1 MTETVHAGFIPL
13 IDAAPLIAAH
23 RCGFA
28 AAEGVALDLQRET
41 SWAALRDRFAVG
53 LLDVAHM
60 LAPMPLAS
68 NLGLTPL
75 PVQTLVPIALGTGGN
90 TITVARGLWAAL
102 QDRGATADFDALRA
116 GRALAEVVAA
126 RRAAGQPALTI
137 AVVHPHSVHRYQL
150 AYWLAACDIA
160 PSRDIDVVVL
170 PPPLMPTAL
179 QAGQIDAFSAGEP
192 WGSIAQAE
200 GAGHILT
207 TSTRIWS
214 DSPEKVL
221 GVRARWSDARPQ
233 TVAGLTRA
241 VRKAA
246 LWCDAPANRRALADM
261 LAARDVLAVPRAA
274 IERSLDRRLA
284 AVGGTQSAQPGF
296 LDFATTA
303 SSKPWPNQAV
313 FLYAQMVRWQDAAMS
328 EAGLAAARATFRPDL
343 YDAALGTGDETQ
355 DSPTGPG
362 HFFDGGVF
370 DPREIAAYLAGFAL
384 HKSPTP
390 A

>member
-246 LWCDAPANRRALADM
+246 LWCDARYCQHIARRHRAQSRPAPGGGRRHAVGPARIPRLCNDSEQQAVAKPGGISVRADGALAGCGNERGRPRCG
-261 LAARDVLAVPRAA
+261 ARDLSARPVRCGAGHRRRDAGQPHRAGA
-274 IERSLDRRLA
+274 
-284 AVGGTQSAQPGF
+284 F
-296 LDFATTA
+296 L
-303 SSKPWPNQAV
+303 
-313 FLYAQMVRWQDAAMS
+313 
-328 EAGLAAARATFRPDL
+328 
-343 YDAALGTGDETQ
+343 
-355 DSPTGPG
+355 
-362 HFFDGGVF
+362 
-370 DPREIAAYLAGFAL
+370 
-384 HKSPTP
+384 
-390 A
+390 